1 MASLQNIQSNAYR
14 GDFLRN
20 CIDKTIDEIHDDIV
34 TVFGPCAQDAF
45 LTVNA
50 QPYYTRDGKET
61 LRTMKF
67 DNELSMYVLKIM
79 YQAVERQARVV
90 GDGTTTLSILY
101 TNLYRLLRKEN
112 PSFTRKE
119 WEDGIREINENIM
132 KYAETLTKE
141 NMLNMFYTCTQDME
155 LSQMLFDKLADAIL
169 EQAYIDIRKSNIES
183 DLEIHVINNPILKAT
198 KQYTTAPIGKE
209 ISNAVV
215 LYCNGSLDIVHP
227 EVLLDMM
234 CQIKG
239 TPRTIVILCNGI
251 TNVTRETIKSLNNT
265 LNTLIKS
272 DAIDLATYNT
282 IAIFTLDEYRSYSN
296 EMIEDISTMFTD
308 EVGFG
313 GLVNPITFESL
324 LYQAFHNPDSDI
336 PISELET
343 FDHDAANIQKIRD
356 IFFGDTYQI
365 DVHALDGI
373 RVHKDLG
380 EVSAARY
387 KELIEQIETEKSEVA
402 RISLRKRLK
411 TVYGKFIDVEVG
423 SKLIKDSQ
431 RKFELILDAITSAH
445 SAVEHGIFTCNSIL
459 LALRHG
465 VDIDNVNRA
474 AEYIIPALAMTLTD
488 MIMNNVHI
496 DPSYMNEAMG
506 NDEIEMNRVT
516 TYIVTCDIERFDAT
530 LPTLEEIFAIG
541 VPDDVEYPQIV
552 EPSSIMTTLLE
563 NTTVVLDLYNA
574 QTVHLDSFLGNYI

>member
-14 GDFLRN
+14 GDFLRT

-132 KYAETLTKE
+132 KYAEPLTKE

-155 LSQMLFDKLADAIL
+155 LSQVLFDKLADAIL

-251 TNVTRETIKSLNNT
+251 TNVTREAIKSLNNT
-265 LNTLIKS
+265 LNTLVKS
-272 DAIDLATYNT
+272 NAIDLTTYNT

-308 EVGFG
+308 EVGIG
-313 GLVNPITFESL
+313 GLVNSITFESL
-324 LYQAFHNPDSDI
+324 LYQAFHNPEKPI
-336 PISELET
+336 PELET

-387 KELIEQIETEKSEVA
+387 KELVEQIEVEKSEVV

-459 LALRHG
+459 LALRYG
-465 VDIDNVNRA
+465 VEDDISKVST
-474 AEYIIPALAMTLTD
+474 YIIPALAMTLTD

-496 DPSYMNEAMG
+496 DPSYLNESMG
-506 NDEIEMNRVT
+506 DELEMNRIT
-516 TYIVTCDIERFDAT
+516 AYITVCDIDRFDAT
-530 LPTLEEIFAIG
+530 RPTLEEIFDINQ
-541 VPDDVEYPQIV
+541 PDDVEYPSIV
-552 EPSSIMTTLLE
+552 EPASIMTTLLE

-574 QTVHLDSFLGNYI
+574 RTIHLDSFMGNYI

>member
-1 MASLQNIQSNAYR
+1 M
-14 GDFLRN
+14 
-20 CIDKTIDEIHDDIV
+20 
-34 TVFGPCAQDAF
+34 
-45 LTVNA
+45 
-50 QPYYTRDGKET
+50 
-61 LRTMKF
+61 
-67 DNELSMYVLKIM
+67 
-79 YQAVERQARVV
+79 
-90 GDGTTTLSILY
+90 
-101 TNLYRLLRKEN
+101 
-112 PSFTRKE
+112 
-119 WEDGIREINENIM
+119 
-132 KYAETLTKE
+132 
-141 NMLNMFYTCTQDME
+141 
-155 LSQMLFDKLADAIL
+155 
-169 EQAYIDIRKSNIES
+169 
-183 DLEIHVINNPILKAT
+183 
-198 KQYTTAPIGKE
+198 
-209 ISNAVV
+209 
-215 LYCNGSLDIVHP
+215 
-227 EVLLDMM
+227 
-234 CQIKG
+234 
-239 TPRTIVILCNGI
+239 
-251 TNVTRETIKSLNNT
+251 
-265 LNTLIKS
+265 IKS

-324 LYQAFHNPDSDI
+324 LYQAFHNPETPI
-336 PISELET
+336 PELET
-343 FDHDAANIQKIRD
+343 FDHDAANIQKIKD

-387 KELIEQIETEKSEVA
+387 KELIEQIETEKSEVV

-459 LALRHG
+459 LALRYG

-474 AEYIIPALAMTLTD
+474 AEYIIPALAMTLMD

-506 NDEIEMNRVT
+506 NDELEMNRVT

>member
-132 KYAETLTKE
+132 KYAEPLTKE

-155 LSQMLFDKLADAIL
+155 LSQVLFDKLADAIL

-183 DLEIHVINNPILKAT
+183 DLDIHVINNPILKAT

-251 TNVTRETIKSLNNT
+251 TNVTREAIKSLNNT
-265 LNTLIKS
+265 LNTLVKS
-272 DAIDLATYNT
+272 NAIDLTTYNT

-308 EVGFG
+308 EVGIG
-313 GLVNPITFESL
+313 GLVNSITFESL
-324 LYQAFHNPDSDI
+324 LYQAFHNPEKPI
-336 PISELET
+336 PELET

-373 RVHKDLG
+373 RVHKNLG

-387 KELIEQIETEKSEVA
+387 KELVEQIETEKSEVV

-459 LALRHG
+459 LALRNG
-465 VDIDNVNRA
+465 VEDDISKVST
-474 AEYIIPALAMTLTD
+474 YIIPALAMTLTD

-496 DPSYMNEAMG
+496 DPSYLNEPMG
-506 NDEIEMNRVT
+506 DELEMNRIT
-516 TYIVTCDIERFDAT
+516 AYITVCDIDRFDAT
-530 LPTLEEIFAIG
+530 RPTLEEIFAINQ
-541 VPDDVEYPQIV
+541 PDDAEYPSIV
-552 EPSSIMTTLLE
+552 EPASIMTTLLE

-574 QTVHLDSFLGNYI
+574 RTVHLDSFMGNYI

>member
-132 KYAETLTKE
+132 KYAEPLTKE

-155 LSQMLFDKLADAIL
+155 LSQVLFDKLADAIL

-251 TNVTRETIKSLNNT
+251 TNVTREAIKSLNNT
-265 LNTLIKS
+265 LNTLVKS
-272 DAIDLATYNT
+272 NAIDLTTYNT

-308 EVGFG
+308 EVGIG
-313 GLVNPITFESL
+313 GLVNSITFESL
-324 LYQAFHNPDSDI
+324 LYQAFHNPEKPI
-336 PISELET
+336 PELET

-387 KELIEQIETEKSEVA
+387 KELVEQIEVEKSEVV

-459 LALRHG
+459 LALRNG
-465 VDIDNVNRA
+465 VEDDISKVST
-474 AEYIIPALAMTLTD
+474 YIIPALAMTLTD

-496 DPSYMNEAMG
+496 DPSYLNEPMG
-506 NDEIEMNRVT
+506 DELEMNRIT
-516 TYIVTCDIERFDAT
+516 AYITVCDIDRFDAT
-530 LPTLEEIFAIG
+530 RPTLEEIFAISQ
-541 VPDDVEYPQIV
+541 PDDVEYPSIV
-552 EPSSIMTTLLE
+552 EPASIMTTLLE

-574 QTVHLDSFLGNYI
+574 RTVHLDSFMGNYI

>member
-67 DNELSMYVLKIM
+67 DSELSMYVLKIM

-132 KYAETLTKE
+132 KYAEPLTKE

-155 LSQMLFDKLADAIL
+155 LSQVLFDKLADAIL

-183 DLEIHVINNPILKAT
+183 DLDIHVINNPILKAT

-251 TNVTRETIKSLNNT
+251 TNVTREAIKSLNNT
-265 LNTLIKS
+265 LNTLVKS
-272 DAIDLATYNT
+272 NAIDLTTYNT

-308 EVGFG
+308 EVGIG
-313 GLVNPITFESL
+313 GLVNSITFESL
-324 LYQAFHNPDSDI
+324 LYQAFHNPEKPI
-336 PISELET
+336 PELET

-373 RVHKDLG
+373 RVHKNLG

-387 KELIEQIETEKSEVA
+387 KELVEQIEAEKSEVV

-459 LALRHG
+459 LALRNG
-465 VDIDNVNRA
+465 VEDDISKVST
-474 AEYIIPALAMTLTD
+474 YIIPALAMTLTD

-496 DPSYMNEAMG
+496 DPSYLNEPMG
-506 NDEIEMNRVT
+506 DEPEMNRIT
-516 TYIVTCDIERFDAT
+516 AYITVCDIDRFDAT
-530 LPTLEEIFAIG
+530 RSTLEEIFAINQ
-541 VPDDVEYPQIV
+541 PDDVEYPSIV
-552 EPSSIMTTLLE
+552 EPASIMTTLLE

-574 QTVHLDSFLGNYI
+574 RTVHLDSFMGNYI

>member
-132 KYAETLTKE
+132 KYAEPLTKE

-155 LSQMLFDKLADAIL
+155 LSQVLFDKLADAIL

-251 TNVTRETIKSLNNT
+251 TNVTREAIKSLNNT
-265 LNTLIKS
+265 LNSLVKS
-272 DAIDLATYNT
+272 NAIDLTTYNT

-308 EVGFG
+308 EVGIG
-313 GLVNPITFESL
+313 GLVNSITFESL
-324 LYQAFHNPDSDI
+324 LYQAFHNPEKPI
-336 PISELET
+336 PELET

-387 KELIEQIETEKSEVA
+387 KELVEQIEVEKSEVV

-459 LALRHG
+459 LALRNG
-465 VDIDNVNRA
+465 VEDDISKVST
-474 AEYIIPALAMTLTD
+474 YIIPALAMTLTD

-496 DPSYMNEAMG
+496 DPSYLNESMG
-506 NDEIEMNRVT
+506 DELEMNRLT
-516 TYIVTCDIERFDAT
+516 AYITVCDIDRFDAT
-530 LPTLEEIFAIG
+530 RPTLEEIFAISQ
-541 VPDDVEYPQIV
+541 PDDAEYPSIV
-552 EPSSIMTTLLE
+552 EPASIMTTLLE

-574 QTVHLDSFLGNYI
+574 RTVHLDSFMGNYI

>member
-132 KYAETLTKE
+132 KYAEPLTKE

-155 LSQMLFDKLADAIL
+155 LSQVLFDKLADAIL

-251 TNVTRETIKSLNNT
+251 TNVTREAIKSLNNT
-265 LNTLIKS
+265 LNTLVKS
-272 DAIDLATYNT
+272 NAIDLTTYNT

-308 EVGFG
+308 EVGIG
-313 GLVNPITFESL
+313 GLVNSITFESL
-324 LYQAFHNPDSDI
+324 LYQAFHNPEQPI
-336 PISELET
+336 PELET

-373 RVHKDLG
+373 RVHKNLG

-387 KELIEQIETEKSEVA
+387 KELVEQIETEKSEVV

-465 VDIDNVNRA
+465 IENDSVSRVP
-474 AEYIIPALAMTLTD
+474 EYIIPALAMTLTD

-496 DPSYMNEAMG
+496 DPSYMNEAIE
-506 NDEIEMNRVT
+506 NDEIKMNRVV
-516 TYIVTCDIERFDAT
+516 TYIIACDIERFDAT

-541 VPDDVEYPQIV
+541 QPDDIEYPSIV
-552 EPSSIMTTLLE
+552 EPASIMTTLLE

-574 QTVHLDSFLGNYI
+574 RTVHLDSFMGNYI

>member
-101 TNLYRLLRKEN
+101 TNLYRLLRKGN

-132 KYAETLTKE
+132 KYAEPLTKE

-265 LNTLIKS
+265 LNTLVKS

-324 LYQAFHNPDSDI
+324 LYQAFRNPDSDI

-465 VDIDNVNRA
+465 VEDDVSRV

-496 DPSYMNEAMG
+496 DPSYMNDATG

-530 LPTLEEIFAIG
+530 RPTLEEIFAIG
-541 VPDDVEYPQIV
+541 VPDDVEYPSIV
-552 EPSSIMTTLLE
+552 EPASIMTTLLE

-574 QTVHLDSFLGNYI
+574 RTIHLDSFMGNYI

>member
-132 KYAETLTKE
+132 KYAEPLTKE

-155 LSQMLFDKLADAIL
+155 LSQVLFDKLADAIL

-183 DLEIHVINNPILKAT
+183 DLDIHVINNPILKAT

-251 TNVTRETIKSLNNT
+251 TNVTREAIKSLNNT
-265 LNTLIKS
+265 LNTLVKS
-272 DAIDLATYNT
+272 NAIDLTTYNT

-308 EVGFG
+308 EVGIG
-313 GLVNPITFESL
+313 GLVNSITFESL
-324 LYQAFHNPDSDI
+324 LYQAFHNPEKPI
-336 PISELET
+336 PELET

-373 RVHKDLG
+373 RVHKNLG

-387 KELIEQIETEKSEVA
+387 KELVEQIETEKSEVV

-465 VDIDNVNRA
+465 VEDDISKVST
-474 AEYIIPALAMTLTD
+474 YIIPALAMTLTD

-496 DPSYMNEAMG
+496 DPSYLNESMG
-506 NDEIEMNRVT
+506 DELEMNRIT
-516 TYIVTCDIERFDAT
+516 AYITVCDIDRFDAT
-530 LPTLEEIFAIG
+530 RPTLEEIFDINQ
-541 VPDDVEYPQIV
+541 PDDVEYPSIV
-552 EPSSIMTTLLE
+552 EPASIMTTLLE

-574 QTVHLDSFLGNYI
+574 RTIHLDSFMGNYI

>member
-251 TNVTRETIKSLNNT
+251 TNVTREAIKSLNNT
-265 LNTLIKS
+265 LNSLVKS
-272 DAIDLATYNT
+272 NAIDLTTYNT

-308 EVGFG
+308 EVGIG
-313 GLVNPITFESL
+313 GLVNSITFESL
-324 LYQAFHNPDSDI
+324 LYQAFHNPEKPI
-336 PISELET
+336 PELET

-387 KELIEQIETEKSEVA
+387 KELVEQIEVEKSEVV

-459 LALRHG
+459 LALRNG
-465 VDIDNVNRA
+465 VEDDISKVST
-474 AEYIIPALAMTLTD
+474 YIIPALAMTLTD

-496 DPSYMNEAMG
+496 DPSYLNESMG
-506 NDEIEMNRVT
+506 DELEMNRLT
-516 TYIVTCDIERFDAT
+516 AYITVCDIDRFDAT
-530 LPTLEEIFAIG
+530 RPTLEEIFAISQ
-541 VPDDVEYPQIV
+541 PDDAEYPSIV
-552 EPSSIMTTLLE
+552 EPASIMTTLLE

-574 QTVHLDSFLGNYI
+574 RTVHLDSFMGNYI

>member
-14 GDFLRN
+14 GDFLRT

-45 LTVNA
+45 LTINA

-132 KYAETLTKE
+132 KYAEPLTKE

-155 LSQMLFDKLADAIL
+155 LSQVLFDKLADAIL

-251 TNVTRETIKSLNNT
+251 TNVTREAIKSLNNT
-265 LNTLIKS
+265 LNSLVKS
-272 DAIDLATYNT
+272 NAIDLTTYNT

-308 EVGFG
+308 EVGIG
-313 GLVNPITFESL
+313 GLVNSITFESL
-324 LYQAFHNPDSDI
+324 LYQAFHNPEKPI
-336 PISELET
+336 PELET

-373 RVHKDLG
+373 RVHKNLG

-387 KELIEQIETEKSEVA
+387 KELVEQIEVEKSEVV

-459 LALRHG
+459 LALRNG
-465 VDIDNVNRA
+465 VEDDISKVST
-474 AEYIIPALAMTLTD
+474 YIIPALAMTLTD

-496 DPSYMNEAMG
+496 DPSYLNESMG
-506 NDEIEMNRVT
+506 DELEMNRLT
-516 TYIVTCDIERFDAT
+516 AYITVCDINRFDAT
-530 LPTLEEIFAIG
+530 RPTLEEIFAISQ
-541 VPDDVEYPQIV
+541 PDDAEYPSIV
-552 EPSSIMTTLLE
+552 EPASIMTTLLE

-574 QTVHLDSFLGNYI
+574 RTVHLDSFMGNYI

>member
-101 TNLYRLLRKEN
+101 TNLYRLLRKGN

-119 WEDGIREINENIM
+119 WEEGIREINENIM
-132 KYAETLTKE
+132 KYAEPLTKE

-155 LSQMLFDKLADAIL
+155 LSQVLFDKLADAIL

-251 TNVTRETIKSLNNT
+251 TNVTREAIKSLNNT
-265 LNTLIKS
+265 LNTLVKS
-272 DAIDLATYNT
+272 NAIDLTTYNT

-308 EVGFG
+308 EVGIG
-313 GLVNPITFESL
+313 GLVNSITFESL
-324 LYQAFHNPDSDI
+324 LYQAFHNPEKPI
-336 PISELET
+336 PELET

-387 KELIEQIETEKSEVA
+387 KELVEQIEVEKSEVV

-459 LALRHG
+459 LALRNG
-465 VDIDNVNRA
+465 VEDDISKVST
-474 AEYIIPALAMTLTD
+474 YIIPALAMTLTD

-496 DPSYMNEAMG
+496 DPSYLNEPMG
-506 NDEIEMNRVT
+506 DELEMNRIT
-516 TYIVTCDIERFDAT
+516 AYITVCDIDRFDAT
-530 LPTLEEIFAIG
+530 RPTLEEIFAISQ
-541 VPDDVEYPQIV
+541 PDDVEYPSIV
-552 EPSSIMTTLLE
+552 EPASIMTTLLE

-574 QTVHLDSFLGNYI
+574 RTVHLDSFMGNYI

>member
-101 TNLYRLLRKEN
+101 TNLYRLLREEN

-132 KYAETLTKE
+132 KYAEPLTKE

-155 LSQMLFDKLADAIL
+155 LSQVLFDKLADAIL

-183 DLEIHVINNPILKAT
+183 DLEIHVINNPILKAI

-265 LNTLIKS
+265 LNNLVKS
-272 DAIDLATYNT
+272 NAIDLATYNT
-282 IAIFTLDEYRSYSN
+282 IAIFTLDEYRTYSN

-308 EVGFG
+308 EVGIG
-313 GLVNPITFESL
+313 GLVNSITFESL
-324 LYQAFHNPDSDI
+324 LYQAFHNPEKPI
-336 PISELET
+336 PELET
-343 FDHDAANIQKIRD
+343 FDHDTANIQKIRD

-373 RVHKDLG
+373 RVHKNLG

-387 KELIEQIETEKSEVA
+387 KELVEQIETEKSEVV

-465 VDIDNVNRA
+465 VKDNISKVST
-474 AEYIIPALAMTLTD
+474 YIIPALAMTLTD

-496 DPSYMNEAMG
+496 DPSYLNESMG
-506 NDEIEMNRVT
+506 DELEMNRIT
-516 TYIVTCDIERFDAT
+516 TYIMTCGIDRFDAT
-530 LPTLEEIFAIG
+530 RPTLEEIFAISQ
-541 VPDDVEYPQIV
+541 PDDVEYPSIV
-552 EPSSIMTTLLE
+552 EPASIMTTLLE

-574 QTVHLDSFLGNYI
+574 RTIHLDSFMGNYI

>member
-132 KYAETLTKE
+132 KYAEPLTKE

-155 LSQMLFDKLADAIL
+155 LSQVLFDKLADAIL

-198 KQYTTAPIGKE
+198 KQYTTAPIGTE

-251 TNVTRETIKSLNNT
+251 TNVTREAIKSLNNT
-265 LNTLIKS
+265 LNTLVKS
-272 DAIDLATYNT
+272 NAIDLTTYNT

-308 EVGFG
+308 EVGIG
-313 GLVNPITFESL
+313 GLVNSITFESL
-324 LYQAFHNPDSDI
+324 LYQAFHNPENPI
-336 PISELET
+336 PELET

-365 DVHALDGI
+365 DVHTLDGI
-373 RVHKDLG
+373 RVHKNLG

-387 KELIEQIETEKSEVA
+387 KELVEQIETEKSEVV

-465 VDIDNVNRA
+465 VEDDISKVST
-474 AEYIIPALAMTLTD
+474 YIIPALAMTLTD

-496 DPSYMNEAMG
+496 DPSYLNESMG
-506 NDEIEMNRVT
+506 DELEMNRIT
-516 TYIVTCDIERFDAT
+516 AYIMVCDIDRFDAT
-530 LPTLEEIFAIG
+530 RPTLEEIFAISQ
-541 VPDDVEYPQIV
+541 PDDAEYPSIV
-552 EPSSIMTTLLE
+552 EPASIMTTLLE

-574 QTVHLDSFLGNYI
+574 RTIHLDSFMGNYI